1 MLILLCRIIMNSTED
16 IINDLKKGKMVI
28 LVDDEDRE
36 NEGDLLLAADHVTP
50 EFINFMAKYGRG
62 LICLTLT
69 EDKAKKL
76 KLPLMVE
83 DNQGKLG
90 TNFTVSIDASS
101 GISTGIS
108 AADRAKTIMSAIL
121 PESDHT
127 FINRPGHVFPLIA
140 HSGGV
145 LYRAGHTEAG
155 CDLSQIAGFQPYGVI
170 CEILNDDGSMARLD
184 DLKDFAKKH
193 HLKIGSIADLIEY
206 RRKKEKL
213 ILRTEEDVVST
224 AFGEFKIITYKDKI
238 SNSIHLA
245 FVKGE
250 IDPNDDVMVRVH
262 EPLTILDF
270 IVKDD
275 KHSWTPNEAFEKIS
289 NEKNG
294 VMLFLNYGAS
304 ANLKK
309 IGDLDQQPKNKEN
322 DLRNY
327 GIGSQILVDL
337 GVKNMK
343 LLASPRKMPSMM
355 GFGLEVKEFIEK

>member
-1 MLILLCRIIMNSTED
+1 M
-16 IINDLKKGKMVI
+16 
-28 LVDDEDRE
+28 
-36 NEGDLLLAADHVTP
+36 
-50 EFINFMAKYGRG
+50 
-62 LICLTLT
+62 
-69 EDKAKKL
+69 
-76 KLPLMVE
+76 
-83 DNQGKLG
+83 
-90 TNFTVSIDASS
+90 
-101 GISTGIS
+101 
-108 AADRAKTIMSAIL
+108 
-121 PESDHT
+121 
-127 FINRPGHVFPLIA
+127 
-140 HSGGV
+140 
-145 LYRAGHTEAG
+145 
-155 CDLSQIAGFQPYGVI
+155 SQIAGFQPYGVI

-224 AFGEFKIITYKDKI
+224 AFGEFKLITYKDKI

-270 IVKDD
+270 IVKND
-275 KHSWTPNEAFEKIS
+275 KHSWTPNEAFKKIS
-289 NEKNG
+289 KEKSG
-294 VMLFLNYGAS
+294 VMLFLNYGS
-304 ANLKK
+304 STNLKK

-337 GVKNMK
+337 GIKNMK

>member
-1 MLILLCRIIMNSTED
+1 MLDNIESIIE
-16 IINDLKKGKMVI
+16 DLKLGKMVV

-36 NEGDLLLAADHVTP
+36 NEGDLFIPADNVSP
-50 EFINFMAKYGRG
+50 EIINFMAKFGRG

-69 EDKAKKL
+69 EEKARQL
-76 KLPLMVE
+76 NLPLMVQE
-83 DNQGKLG
+83 NEAKLG
-90 TNFTVSIDASS
+90 TNFTVSIEAAD
-101 GISTGIS
+101 GVTTGIS
-108 AADRAKTIMSAIL
+108 ASDRSTTVKAAIH
-121 PESDHT
+121 PNATKNS
-127 FINRPGHVFPLIA
+127 IVRPGHIFPLIS

-184 DLKDFAKKH
+184 DLKGFAKKH

-213 ILRTEEDVVST
+213 ILRTEENVVST
-224 AFGEFKIITYKDKI
+224 TFGEFKLITYKDVI

-245 FVKGE
+245 FVKGA
-250 IDPNDDVMVRVH
+250 IDSNDDVMVRVH